1 MSKRV
6 IIWIIVILIFGIFL
20 GWLTG
25 RLFYSKDPTIIEKI
39 DTIIETKKIDS
50 LVSVIK
56 SKDLEID
63 SLKNNVKVIR
73 EIQYKD
79 RERIKSLPISE
90 GVALLRDNLLA
101 YGTETTPSDTLP
113 KEVSINNQDTLVM
126 INDRNLVDINTAYS
140 DLRSEIGVNEEYKK
154 IIAVDSV
161 ILVSQDSIIVNK
173 NSIISKQ
180 NANIGTLEK
189 ALKKEKRK
197 KTKNT
202 LIIGTIAVI
211 LGALNFVH

>member
-1 MSKRV
+1 M
-6 IIWIIVILIFGIFL
+6 L
-20 GWLTG
+20 
-25 RLFYSKDPTIIEKI
+25 
-39 DTIIETKKIDS
+39 
-50 LVSVIK
+50 
-56 SKDLEID
+56 
-63 SLKNNVKVIR
+63 R
-73 EIQYKD
+73 E
-79 RERIKSLPISE
+79 
-90 GVALLRDNLLA
+90 NLLV

-154 IIAVDSV
+154 IIAADSV
-161 ILVSQDSIIVNK
+161 IRVSQDSIIVNK

-180 NANIGTLEK
+180 NTNIGTLEK